1 LGYVSGAYLS
11 AALET
16 TLIQVHELQKLY
28 DTTLAVAGVTFSL
41 QPGDI
46 CGLVGPNGAGKTT
59 TMRCLAGLIAPT
71 SGQMSVDGL
80 CVMRD
85 SLKVRKRLA
94 YVPDD
99 PALFDDLTVGQH
111 LDLIAG
117 LYDVRGR
124 REKSEELLA
133 LFNLNAKVN
142 ELAGSLSRGMR
153 QKLAICCNYLFDP
166 KVLLLDEPL
175 TGLDPPGI
183 RGLLDSIRARA
194 ARGACV
200 ILSSHLLAM
209 IDHVCT
215 HVLVMQHGR
224 VEFFGTSDAL
234 RHRHPEASTLEDA
247 YFAAMTKPA
256 SVSSYPVAPIVAGE
270 AFSASVLR

>member
-1 LGYVSGAYLS
+1 MPTVAPHRSHP
-11 AALET
+11 
-16 TLIQVHELQKLY
+16 LIHVYELQKLY
-28 DTTLAVAGVTFSL
+28 DTTLAVAGITFSL

-59 TMRCLAGLIAPT
+59 TMRCLAGLITPT
-71 SGQMSVDGL
+71 SGQLLVDGL
-80 CVMRD
+80 CVTRE
-85 SLKVRKRLA
+85 SLEVRKRLA

-99 PALFDDLTVGQH
+99 PPLFDDLTVGQH

-117 LYDVRGR
+117 LYDVRGY
-124 REKSEELLA
+124 REKSNHLLA
-133 LFNLNAKVN
+133 LFDLTSKVN
-142 ELAGSLSRGMR
+142 DLASSLSRGMR

-183 RGLLDSIRARA
+183 RCLLESIRDRA

-209 IDHVCT
+209 IEHVCT
-215 HVLVMQHGR
+215 HVLVMQKGQ
-224 VEFFGTSDAL
+224 VEFFGTSESL
-234 RHRHPEASTLEDA
+234 CCRHPEANSLEDA
-247 YFAAMTKPA
+247 YFAATGQSA
-256 SVSSYPVAPIVAGE
+256 FGSSSLNAPIV
-270 AFSASVLR
+270 FKQPFQPTVVR